1 MIAAIRNLANRTA
14 LVSSIAGAAIMLL
27 YAVLTGVDI
36 VMRNFFHG
44 GILGMVDLTQL
55 AMVWAAA
62 LTIPLGFAD
71 NSHISVDLVAA
82 NLPAPLTKAVNIL
95 AALCAVFVLYFCIRW
110 GWAEAAR
117 QIGYGDSSMT
127 IGIPVI
133 WYWVPLIFGFALSAV
148 CALTSMT
155 APPDDRID
163 GL

>member
-1 MIAAIRNLANRTA
+1 MIAAMRNLAYRIA
-14 LVSSIAGAAIMLL
+14 GISSIAGAAIMLL
-27 YAVLTGVDI
+27 CAALTVVDI

-55 AMVWAAA
+55 AMMWGAF

-71 NSHISVDLVAA
+71 NSHISVDLLADR
-82 NLPAPLTKAVNIL
+82 LSAPFAKAVNIV

-117 QIGYGDSSMT
+117 QVGYGDSSMT

-133 WYWVPLIFGFALSAV
+133 WYWIPLIYGCSLSAV
-148 CALTSMT
+148 CALASMT
-155 APPDDRID
+155 VPPDDRID